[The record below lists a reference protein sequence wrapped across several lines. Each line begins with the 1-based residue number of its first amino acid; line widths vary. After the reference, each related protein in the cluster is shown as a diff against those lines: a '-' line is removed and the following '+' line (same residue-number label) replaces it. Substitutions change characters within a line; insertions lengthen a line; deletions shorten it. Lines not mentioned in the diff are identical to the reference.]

1 VIRPGAAGTARRRVG
16 GLAFL
21 PAHREEVASMHIP
34 SRLAA
39 AIVMAAVLAGCASA
53 SSSTPSTSASAPAA
67 SAATSAA
74 TFPVTVK
81 AANGTVTIGAEPKR
95 IVSLSA
101 TSTEDLYAVGAGR
114 QVVAVD
120 QDSNYPA
127 GVPKTSLSGLTPNIE
142 AIAKYNPDLV
152 VAYRD
157 VGGLVSGMT
166 KLGVPVLI
174 EPAATTLDGVY
185 AEIGQIGQATGHAA
199 QADSVVARMK
209 RQIAADVAKAGTGR
223 KGLTYYW
230 ELGANP
236 YYSVASTTFIGQVVG
251 LFGLKDIA
259 DAADKVSDGGYPQ
272 LSEEYIVASRPQ
284 IIFLADNQPSDG
296 GQSPAVVAKR
306 PGWQAI
312 PAVKDGEVIP
322 LNDDVA
328 SRWGPR
334 LPQLVAAIAQAVMR
348 APKS

>member
-1 VIRPGAAGTARRRVG
+1 
-16 GLAFL
+16 
-21 PAHREEVASMHIP
+21 MHTS

-39 AIVMAAVLAGCASA
+39 PTVRAAALAATLAVALAALAASLAGCASA
-53 SSSTPSTSASAPAA
+53 SSGSSTSTPASRSPASAASASASP
-67 SAATSAA
+67 A

-95 IVSLSA
+95 IVSLSPTA
-101 TSTEDLYAVGAGR
+101 TEDLYAVGAAK

-120 QDSNYPA
+120 QDSNFPA
-127 GVPKTSLSGLTPNIE
+127 SVPKTSLSGLTPNIE
-142 AIAKYNPDLV
+142 AIAKYNPSLV
-152 VAYRD
+152 VAYQN

-185 AEIGQIGQATGHAA
+185 AEISQIGQATGHAA
-199 QADSVVARMK
+199 KADGVVTRMK
-209 RQIAADVAKAGTGR
+209 QEIAADVAQAGAGR

-230 ELGANP
+230 ELSASP

-251 LFGLKDIA
+251 LFGLKNIA
-259 DAADKVSDGGYPQ
+259 DAANKASNGGYPQ
-272 LSEEYIVASRPQ
+272 LSEEYIVAARPQ
-284 IIFLADNQPSDG
+284 IVFLADNQPSDG
-296 GQSPAVVAKR
+296 GQSPAMVAKR
-306 PGWQAI
+306 PGWAAI
-312 PAVKDGEVIP
+312 PAVKGGEVIP

-334 LPQLVAAIAQAVMR
+334 LPQLVAAIAQAVKR
-348 APKS
+348 APKP

>member
-1 VIRPGAAGTARRRVG
+1 MRT
-16 GLAFL
+16 
-21 PAHREEVASMHIP
+21 S
-34 SRLAA
+34 SRLVTAIVA
-39 AIVMAAVLAGCASA
+39 AIATAAVLAGCSAA
-53 SSSTPSTSASAPAA
+53 SSSSSPTSTSP
-67 SAATSAA
+67 TSAA
-74 TFPVTVK
+74 TAAAFPATVK
-81 AANGTVTIGAEPKR
+81 AANGTVTIAAEPKR
-95 IVSLSA
+95 IVSLSPTA
-101 TSTEDLYAVGAGR
+101 TEDLYAVGAGK

-142 AIAKYNPDLV
+142 AIAKYNPGLV
-152 VAYRD
+152 IAYQD
-157 VGGLVSGMT
+157 VGGLVSEMT

-174 EPAATTLDGVY
+174 EPAATTLDGAY

-199 QADSVVARMK
+199 QADDVVAGMK
-209 RQIAADVAKAGTGR
+209 RQIAADVAGAGTGHQ
-223 KGLTYYW
+223 GMAYYW
-230 ELGANP
+230 EVSANP

-259 DAADKVSDGGYPQ
+259 DAANKASDGGYPQ
-272 LSEEYIVASRPQ
+272 LSEEYIVAARPR

-296 GQSPAVVAKR
+296 GQSPAIVARR
-306 PGWQAI
+306 PGWAAI

-334 LPQLVAAIAQAVMR
+334 LPQLVAAVAQAVGR
-348 APKS
+348 APKP